1 MMSKLQLGPESNPAK
16 LFTPILES
24 IKAMK
29 KTGKTYKRV
38 ARYKCLGDIYH
49 QGKSFGESGRMLIE
63 SDNKSLF
70 IPGIINICLSAEI
83 FLKSINATT
92 SNIEDEMEN
101 DGRTIYQGRDESMEI
116 SPGGK
121 GHKLSQLFSNLPPEA
136 QDEIGNLAAKEGY
149 PGDIFD
155 GLKQYDDTFVEWR
168 YIYEKRTPE
177 ALSTHPLFPIVN
189 AINSYCERN
198 LNEVFECR
206 SDEFATP
213 PSSKYG

>member
-1 MMSKLQLGPESNPAK
+1 
-16 LFTPILES
+16 
-24 IKAMK
+24 MK

-49 QGKSFGESGRMLIE
+49 QGKSFGESGRRLIE

-70 IPGIINICLSAEI
+70 IPGMINICLSAEI

-92 SNIEDEMEN
+92 SNTEDEMEN

-116 SPGGK
+116 APGGK
-121 GHKLSQLFSNLPPEA
+121 GHKLSELFSNLPSEA
-136 QDEIGNLAAKEGY
+136 QDEISNLAAKEGY
-149 PGDIFD
+149 SGGIFD

-177 ALSTHPLFPIVN
+177 ALSTHPLFQIVN

-198 LNEVFECR
+198 LNEIFECR
-206 SDEFATP
+206 SDEVAST
-213 PSSKYG
+213 PSSK